1 MAEAIYK
8 WVMKSIVRMTG
19 FNEPAGVTRSTWRP
33 NAFSPITLIVAT
45 LVAWSLIAV
54 LQILLV
60 ISERNGG
67 IILASTVD
75 DIDFAQSFEYLYL
88 PTIIALVFSIFWS
101 WIDLQVKRVEPYHQ
115 LSQQDGAWGKD
126 SLLMSYPFDF
136 LPFVPLSAF
145 KSR

>member
-1 MAEAIYK
+1 MVDEA
-8 WVMKSIVRMTG
+8 TG
-19 FNEPAGVTRSTWRP
+19 ANRPTWKP
-33 NAFSPITLIVAT
+33 IAFSPITLIFAT
-45 LVAWSLIAV
+45 LVAWSLIAI

-60 ISERNGG
+60 TSEQNGG
-67 IILASTVD
+67 IILASTID
-75 DIDFAQSFEYLYL
+75 DIDIAKSFEYLYL
-88 PTIIALVFSIFWS
+88 PTVVALVFSIFWS